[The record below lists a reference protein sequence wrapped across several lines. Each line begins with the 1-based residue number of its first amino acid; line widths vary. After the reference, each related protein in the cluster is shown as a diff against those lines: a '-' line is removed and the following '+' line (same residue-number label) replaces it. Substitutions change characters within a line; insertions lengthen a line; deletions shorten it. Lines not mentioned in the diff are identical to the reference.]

1 MVIYVIKK
9 SNGKP
14 SQYRN
19 NFFTCACKS
28 NVVPTLQ
35 RKPRFTVKKPH
46 WSPLC
51 PFFIYKKKKKEEL
64 FMRYNLTSMSKKE

>member
-1 MVIYVIKK
+1 MVIYVIRK

-19 NFFTCACKS
+19 IFFTCACKS

-46 WSPLC
+46 
-51 PFFIYKKKKKEEL
+51 
-64 FMRYNLTSMSKKE
+64 